1 MDWFGGTTQVEDIFS
16 CSGCSRGCTIKI
28 TEQDDK
34 IYIEGNKC
42 IGGEQQIRLN
52 RPELAECQM
61 LKAEDKPVRK
71 GFFHKLFAR

>member
-1 MDWFGGTTQVEDIFS
+1 MEDKFS

-28 TEQDDK
+28 TEEDGK

-52 RPELAECQM
+52 RPELAERQL
-61 LKAEDKPVRK
+61 LKAEDKRSKK
-71 GFFHKLFAR
+71 GFFSKLFSR